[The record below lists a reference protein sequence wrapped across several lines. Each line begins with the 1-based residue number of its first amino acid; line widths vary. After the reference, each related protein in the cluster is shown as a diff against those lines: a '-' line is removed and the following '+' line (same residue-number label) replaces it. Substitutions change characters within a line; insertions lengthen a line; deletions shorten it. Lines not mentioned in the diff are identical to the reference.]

1 MTTIAARIQDTLTA
15 QILNGELLPGDKLD
29 ETALAAQFSVSR
41 TPIREALRELGVRG
55 LIEVTPRRGS
65 IVAQIS
71 APQLAD
77 MLDAECELEGLCAR
91 LASQRMT
98 AAEKS
103 ALEDCHSRAKQL
115 TGSRNEARY
124 LALNQTFHEII
135 SDGAHNETLAN
146 MVRDLRARLIP
157 FLRQTQFELKED
169 RLARSHDEHTL
180 IVNAILKSDSDA
192 AYAAMRRHNAR
203 LASAIIKLLRSE
215 TKRAGRRQKVK
226 G

>member
-1 MTTIAARIQDTLTA
+1 MSTIAARIQNSLTN

-29 ETALAAQFSVSR
+29 EKALASEFSVSR

-55 LIEVTPRRGS
+55 LIEVIPHRGS

-71 APQLAD
+71 VSELAD

-98 AAEKS
+98 ATEKS
-103 ALEDCHSRAKQL
+103 ALEECHSRAKRL
-115 TGSRNEARY
+115 TGSRNVSGY
-124 LALNQTFHEII
+124 LALNQTFHEMI
-135 SDGAHNETLAN
+135 SDGAHNETLAGI
-146 MVRDLRARLIP
+146 VRDLRARLIP

-169 RLARSHDEHTL
+169 RLARSHHEHAL
-180 IVNAILKSDSDA
+180 IVDAILESEPDA

-203 LASAIIKLLRSE
+203 LASAMIRLLRTGTQRGARKQKS
-215 TKRAGRRQKVK
+215 KR
-226 G
+226 